1 MKKIE
6 KKFLKLLE
14 VVLVVATELLH
25 NQITVSVNIL
35 QALIPVGEVVDAVGE
50 VVVERVVGVV
60 EALNVQKSQLHKIPK

>member
-1 MKKIE
+1 LKKIE